1 MAESGRKWQASTR
14 TKRRFFFSE
23 RDLERDKVKIMVDYS
38 ARKLE
43 RLRLTM

>member
-1 MAESGRKWQASTR
+1 MAESGKHQPGLRGV
-14 TKRRFFFSE
+14 FFFSE

>member
-1 MAESGRKWQASTR
+1 MAESGKHQPGLRGVFF
-14 TKRRFFFSE
+14 FFFSE

>member
-1 MAESGRKWQASTR
+1 MAESGKHQPGLRGV
-14 TKRRFFFSE
+14 FFFFGK
-23 RDLERDKVKIMVDYS
+23 DLERDKVKIMVHYS